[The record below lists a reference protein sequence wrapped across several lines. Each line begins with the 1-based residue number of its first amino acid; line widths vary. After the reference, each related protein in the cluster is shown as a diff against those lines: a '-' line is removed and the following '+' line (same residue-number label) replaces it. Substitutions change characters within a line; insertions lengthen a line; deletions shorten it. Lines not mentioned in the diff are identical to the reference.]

1 MLDALHFTIIKSPLL
16 FSVIAIVLGA
26 IIMGICESLDE
37 IIYNGDGD
45 VVIPFLLAFIVAFGF
60 IVYCGIFYEPSYF

>member
-16 FSVIAIVLGA
+16 FTIIAIVLGA
-26 IIMGICESLDE
+26 LIMGICESLDE
-37 IIYNGDGD
+37 IVYNEDAGI
-45 VVIPFLLAFIVAFGF
+45 VIPILLAFMVAFGS